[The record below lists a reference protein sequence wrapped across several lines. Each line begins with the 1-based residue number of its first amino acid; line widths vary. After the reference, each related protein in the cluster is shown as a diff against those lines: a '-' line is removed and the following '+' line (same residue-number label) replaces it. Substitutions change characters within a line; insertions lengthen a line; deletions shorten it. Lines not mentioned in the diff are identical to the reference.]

1 MKCLY
6 FNEHEKIA
14 NQKDCSEVLKEIKN
28 DVNFPNETQ
37 KYISIKQLKYL
48 GITNNIAPVATYYI
62 GASWYIKNKYAFIV
76 KPKIDVDYIKMF
88 MTALENNSIQEAEY
102 FSDYYYIEM
111 QVDEPDGE
119 RRKEN
124 VPEEAIPQKQSQ
136 ETPEL

>member
-48 GITNNIAPVATYYI
+48 GITNNIAPV
-62 GASWYIKNKYAFIV
+62 
-76 KPKIDVDYIKMF
+76 
-88 MTALENNSIQEAEY
+88 L
-102 FSDYYYIEM
+102 
-111 QVDEPDGE
+111 
-119 RRKEN
+119 
-124 VPEEAIPQKQSQ
+124 
-136 ETPEL
+136 